1 MPKVFQNI
9 FFFKFFWSFQFFWSF
24 SFLLWSLKSDD
35 CKRNNCF
42 RSMHNFV
49 AKLFQLYLCF
59 EKSTWP
65 NLPKTVFFK
74 SLTSKKHK
82 IVFQESTEF
91 TSWYFFRMWI
101 HQSLPN
107 KACQKRIPK
116 FTSYLTLFMSSN
128 VTTTDHFLP
137 IDFMCLDWFFLFSDL
152 VSSLH
157 SNS

>member
-1 MPKVFQNI
+1 M
-9 FFFKFFWSFQFFWSF
+9 WSFQFFWSF

-82 IVFQESTEF
+82 IVIQESTEF

-107 KACQKRIPK
+107 KACQKE
-116 FTSYLTLFMSSN
+116 FQNLLLTWLCSCPAMSPPLITFCQLILC
-128 VTTTDHFLP
+128 VW
-137 IDFMCLDWFFLFSDL
+137 IDFFYFLI
-152 VSSLH
+152 
-157 SNS
+157 